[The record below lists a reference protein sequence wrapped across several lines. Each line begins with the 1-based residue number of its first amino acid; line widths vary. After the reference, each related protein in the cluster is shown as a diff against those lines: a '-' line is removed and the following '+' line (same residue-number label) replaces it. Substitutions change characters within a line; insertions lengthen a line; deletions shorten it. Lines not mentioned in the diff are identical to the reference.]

1 MADILEVK
9 VPELLH
15 EVVKELVLLESEN
28 TEHFLEVPTEHLLL
42 DPAPDDVLLEEVET
56 IVLLQEAKQGPPG
69 PPGVPGQAGV
79 SYVTFLASGPLG
91 GHRAVRAAFARHAQ
105 YADSDDVAGACAV
118 LGITLHAAEAE
129 APINVAASGE
139 IVEPSWA
146 WVVDAPI
153 FVGAAGVLTQVPP
166 VSGFQLVVGVA
177 TSSTSMLVAIKQPI
191 IL

>member
-1 MADILEVK
+1 MNQILEVQ
-9 VPELLH
+9 VPELLLEAVP
-15 EVVKELVLLESEN
+15 EVVLLEGEDI
-28 TEHFLEVPTEHLLL
+28 EHVLEVPTEHLLL

-69 PPGVPGQAGV
+69 PPGAPGQAGV

-105 YADSDDVAGACAV
+105 YADNNDVTGAAAV

-129 APINVAASGE
+129 AAINVAASGE

-153 FVGAAGVLTQVPP
+153 FVGAAGVMTQVPP
-166 VSGFQLVVGVA
+166 ASGFQLIVGVA
-177 TSSTSMLVAIKQPI
+177 TSRTSMLVSIKQPI